1 MEKVW
6 NEIQSRANK
15 LKPGARDTAYERF
28 FFAAFDCACH
38 PRSLTSAREREAHA
52 ARFSAAAEVIRSIGN
67 KGEADRIDAIVA
79 AEQNRRTNVSFKEDF
94 RRGHELVVVKKHND
108 NDPARAYVILLA
120 SVPRELFGDFLYGT
134 IATTASVALN
144 CEITK
149 DTVRSW
155 VDQ

>member
-1 MEKVW
+1 M
-6 NEIQSRANK
+6 
-15 LKPGARDTAYERF
+15 
-28 FFAAFDCACH
+28 
-38 PRSLTSAREREAHA
+38 
-52 ARFSAAAEVIRSIGN
+52 
-67 KGEADRIDAIVA
+67 
-79 AEQNRRTNVSFKEDF
+79 
-94 RRGHELVVVKKHND
+94 
-108 NDPARAYVILLA
+108 ILLA